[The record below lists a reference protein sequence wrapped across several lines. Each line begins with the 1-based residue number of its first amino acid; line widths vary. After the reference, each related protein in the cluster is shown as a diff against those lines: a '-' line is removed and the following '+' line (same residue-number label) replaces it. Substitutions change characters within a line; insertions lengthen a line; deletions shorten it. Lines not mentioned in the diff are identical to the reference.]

1 MICFSNASLSLFG
14 KGLPLLSARLM
25 IPRQAFALKKY
36 FRATHGSKTSNKEH
50 TFASLGHAEKLRI
63 QYSPCQTIPE
73 RIHFG
78 QELAVSL
85 PPLACERSWD
95 VLPDKP
101 TWTEFTYRSN
111 VFEHES
117 GSSRESFTLACDRE
131 GLTVVNGN
139 SGCHIA
145 VVIFNLQV
153 VYEDIGTSDSFLI
166 HTTPISVIIEVV

>member
-1 MICFSNASLSLFG
+1 
-14 KGLPLLSARLM
+14 M

-50 TFASLGHAEKLRI
+50 TLASLGHAEKLRI

-78 QELAVSL
+78 QELAVSSPTL
-85 PPLACERSWD
+85 TCERSWD

-101 TWTEFTYRSN
+101 TWTEYAYRSN

-117 GSSRESFTLACDRE
+117 GSSRESFSLACDRE
-131 GLTVVNGN
+131 GLTRRSSDNNVCC
-139 SGCHIA
+139 SHIRA
-145 VVIFNLQV
+145 PIGFRDISKIRDIRVMVLQ
-153 VYEDIGTSDSFLI
+153 DG
-166 HTTPISVIIEVV
+166 